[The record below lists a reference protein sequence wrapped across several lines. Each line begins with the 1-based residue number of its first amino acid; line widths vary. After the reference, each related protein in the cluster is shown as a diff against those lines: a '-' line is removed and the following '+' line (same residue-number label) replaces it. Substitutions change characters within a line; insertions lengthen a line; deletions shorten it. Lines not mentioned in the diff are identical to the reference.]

1 MEKKKRSSSKKKAS
15 STKKKKETKTK
26 QWGKLDRENLAT
38 LIRDKDGDIEDT
50 SIPYIDEVRDQHFPH
65 RERRNFIRN
74 YREFAAAWDT
84 EVALNGERKKAA
96 NKGKLT
102 IINIIIWLLISCI
115 NPLIRK
121 RFIGQQQQ

>member
-15 STKKKKETKTK
+15 STKKKKKETKTK
-26 QWGKLDRENLAT
+26 QWGKLDREKLAT
-38 LIRDKDGDIEDT
+38 LIRDKDADIEDT
-50 SIPYIDEVRDQHFPH
+50 SIPYIDEVRDQHFLH

-96 NKGKLT
+96 SKGKLT
-102 IINIIIWLLISCI
+102 IINIII
-115 NPLIRK
+115 
-121 RFIGQQQQ
+121 